1 MTFSGAKALKGRSL
15 VWLGW
20 LLILAGFA
28 ALTGYG
34 SIHFLDCERQI
45 HGQVDC
51 RQQIRWL
58 GILPISSQRT
68 FHEISRASTAIN
80 CNSVGRQSKYECYYS
95 VLVVQSADGPCH
107 IKSDYLNT
115 KTATDTRS
123 RINAFLDSPDEQQ
136 LVVRSYNLANILP
149 GFLFVS
155 FPALFL
161 GVMLVFGGKLPTG
174 TQEQITVL

>member
-1 MTFSGAKALKGRSL
+1 MVAFSGSKTQTQKTPVL
-15 VWLGW
+15 LGW
-20 LLILAGFA
+20 LLIVAGFA

-34 SIHFLDCERQI
+34 SIHFLICERQV

-58 GILPISSQRT
+58 GILPISSQRI
-68 FHEISRASTAIN
+68 FHEIGRASTAIN

-95 VLVVQSADGPCH
+95 ALVVQSADGPCH

-115 KTATDTRS
+115 KTAADTRS
-123 RINAFLDSPDEQQ
+123 RINAFLDSPDEQL
-136 LVVRSYNLANILP
+136 LVVRSYNLANVIPGILI
-149 GFLFVS
+149 VS

-161 GVMLVFGGKLPTG
+161 GVMLVFGGKFPTRD
-174 TQEQITVL
+174 QD

>member
-1 MTFSGAKALKGRSL
+1 
-15 VWLGW
+15 
-20 LLILAGFA
+20 
-28 ALTGYG
+28 
-34 SIHFLDCERQI
+34 
-45 HGQVDC
+45 
-51 RQQIRWL
+51 
-58 GILPISSQRT
+58 
-68 FHEISRASTAIN
+68 
-80 CNSVGRQSKYECYYS
+80 VGRQSKYECYYS

-161 GVMLVFGGKLPTG
+161 GVMLVFGDKLPTG
-174 TQEQITVL
+174 TQE